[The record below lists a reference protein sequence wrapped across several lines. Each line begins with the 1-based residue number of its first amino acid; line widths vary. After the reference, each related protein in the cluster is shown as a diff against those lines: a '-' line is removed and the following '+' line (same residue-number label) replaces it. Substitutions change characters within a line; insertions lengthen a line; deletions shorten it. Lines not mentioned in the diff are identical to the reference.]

1 VNYEALLA
9 GNRRRPVRIGLAGA
23 GEFGRSFLFRSGR
36 ARGIEIVAVADRDAG
51 RASTAIVHA
60 GLSSGTVTI
69 LGDATELGALDVDV
83 VVEATGDPEA
93 AARTADSVLARGKH
107 VAMVTKEADCVVG
120 PILQAKAATFGVRC
134 TPVDGDQP
142 SLLIGLVGWA
152 RLLGLE
158 VVCAGKAGE
167 FDFVFDADSG
177 TVTGPYGALRLA
189 EPQAF
194 WNSSRD
200 RAARLPAW
208 PRATV
213 PDYCELVIVA
223 NATGL
228 QPDRATLHAP
238 VARTLDLPDLF
249 RPRADGGLLEAA
261 AAVDMFVCLRRPD
274 EASFAGGVF
283 VVVRCDDPAS
293 WRVLKEK
300 GIPTSDD
307 GRYALLHNPV
317 HLLGIEAPVSI
328 LAAVLLDAPA
338 AELRPSFDLLAR
350 ISAPLRAGTPLTVG
364 ARHTIAGLE
373 PFIGPAGRVGADAP
387 VPYYMAAGCLLARD
401 APAGAVLT
409 RAHLAP
415 PPASAL
421 WRLRDEQDDRFFPV

>member
-1 VNYEALLA
+1 MNYEALLA
-9 GNRRRPVRIGLAGA
+9 GKRRLPLRIGLAGA

-36 ARGIEIVAVADRDAG
+36 ARGIEVIAVADREPG
-51 RASTAIVHA
+51 RAEAAVAHA
-60 GLSSGTVTI
+60 GLPSGAVAI
-69 LGDATELGALDVDV
+69 LGDAAELGTLDLDV
-83 VVEATGDPEA
+83 VVEATGEPEA
-93 AARTADSVLARGKH
+93 AARIADSVLARGKH
-107 VAMVTKEADCVVG
+107 VAMVTKEADCVIG
-120 PILQAKAATFGVRC
+120 PILQAKAAKAGVTC

-142 SLLIGLVGWA
+142 SLLIGLVSRA

-167 FDFVFDADSG
+167 FDFVFDAGSG
-177 TVTGPYGALRLA
+177 TVSGPYGVVQLA
-189 EPQAF
+189 EPESF
-194 WNSSRD
+194 WTSRHD
-200 RAARLPAW
+200 RAVRLPAW

-228 QPDRATLHAP
+228 RPDRATLHAP
-238 VARTLDLPDLF
+238 VARALDLPDVF
-249 RPRADGGLLEAA
+249 RPRTDGGLLEAA
-261 AAVDMFVCLRRPD
+261 GAVDMFICLRRPD

-293 WRVLKEK
+293 WRVLKDK

-317 HLLGIEAPVSI
+317 HLLGIEAPASI

-338 AELRPSFDLLAR
+338 ARLRPSFDLLAR
-350 ISAPLRAGTPLTVG
+350 VSAPLPAGTPLTVG

-373 PFIGPAGRVGADAP
+373 PFIAPAGRVGAGAP
-387 VPYYMAAGCLLARD
+387 VPYYMAAGCRLTRD
-401 APAGAVLT
+401 AQPGTVLT

-415 PPASAL
+415 PPESAL
-421 WRLRDEQDDRFFPV
+421 WRLRDEQDDRFFPS